1 MDFQSH
7 DPPCSVEFQ
16 STLPLKHGVSVHAG
30 YGDEDFFFDQRSG
43 VCAVQVFQGPAAA
56 TGLRQAKS
64 YVGEFSGFRDR
75 YGNFHG
81 VAAFNVAIIIRG
93 IERGLERDVVVEPL
107 FLRIVNTTRD
117 SKGHK
122 RNGIFITFC
131 VKSRTP
137 PVPLGKTFETQR
149 KRGNGGMWVVVI
161 VATWHPLFPNI
172 KFQICNRSN
181 TRTGHPQLP
190 PFLGVAKVFFA

>member
-1 MDFQSH
+1 MDFQPH

-16 STLPLKHGVSVHAG
+16 STFSLKHGVSVHAG
-30 YGDEDFFFDQRSG
+30 YGDEDFFFDHRSG
-43 VCAVQVFQGPAAA
+43 VGAVQVFQGPAAA

-64 YVGEFSGFRDR
+64 YVGEFSGFRDG

-81 VAAFNVAIIIRG
+81 VAAFDVSFVVSG
-93 IERGLERDVVVEPL
+93 IERGLKRDVVVETI

-149 KRGNGGMWVVVI
+149 KGGNQRNFG
-161 VATWHPLFPNI
+161 
-172 KFQICNRSN
+172 
-181 TRTGHPQLP
+181 
-190 PFLGVAKVFFA
+190 